1 MNILWSRP
9 PPSRPSQRKILPSF
23 AQLQPPPCKHP
34 LPDCQPDR
42 PLRRMQHFSAGFGP
56 ATDTSQNDRRRHAS
70 APAAVTTATT
80 AKDDAPRAMGEP
92 RPRRRAPATAKGSG
106 GRPARYRSR
115 KPRRRRRR
123 LLTAAAVGGEAWSP
137 RFSRGSLAHAP
148 TPTNGGAQVRARS
161 LPVAPASPTP
171 TPTLTEW
178 SGGMRWGGG
187 CIGRGERYAS
197 HCGLLCLALVCRRSS
212 R

>member
-1 MNILWSRP
+1 MHREFSWRDEFASGNDKSFRPKCWTWFSEFKHPRGEIFPYDLEEGCFPARNVCLVNILWSRP

-92 RPRRRAPATAKGSG
+92 RPRRRAPATASPSG
-106 GRPARYRSR
+106 CYR
-115 KPRRRRRR
+115 
-123 LLTAAAVGGEAWSP
+123 LTSAVTG
-137 RFSRGSLAHAP
+137 
-148 TPTNGGAQVRARS
+148 
-161 LPVAPASPTP
+161 
-171 TPTLTEW
+171 
-178 SGGMRWGGG
+178 
-187 CIGRGERYAS
+187 
-197 HCGLLCLALVCRRSS
+197 
-212 R
+212 